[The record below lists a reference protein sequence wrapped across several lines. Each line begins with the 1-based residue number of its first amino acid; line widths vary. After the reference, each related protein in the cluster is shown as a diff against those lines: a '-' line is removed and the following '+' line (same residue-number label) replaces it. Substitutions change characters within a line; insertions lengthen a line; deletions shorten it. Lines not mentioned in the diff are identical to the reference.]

1 MQFQIPQFIDV
12 ENKIV
17 GPLTMKQFLYLAAA
31 GGVSF
36 ITFFLFQTFLWFLI
50 TAVCL
55 AIAAALAFIK
65 YNGQSLP
72 KIILYAF
79 GFFWKPKLYIW
90 KREEEERI
98 LEIPGMPALPKKSAK
113 EYFRKMPS
121 VKKLWTDLMTSKEP
135 ISKREKALP
144 IFGARATAK
153 ERFSAFRKITGERQV
168 ARRVDYR

>member
-36 ITFFLFQTFLWFLI
+36 MTFFLFQTWLWFMT
-50 TAVCL
+50 TAVL
-55 AIAAALAFIK
+55 AAIAAALAFIK
-65 YNGQSLP
+65 YNGQPLP
-72 KIILYAF
+72 KIIFYAF

-90 KREEEERI
+90 KREAEERI
-98 LEIPGMPALPKKSAK
+98 LEIPGMPAMPRKSVK
-113 EYFRKMPS
+113 EYFSQMPS
-121 VKKLWTDLMTSKEP
+121 VKKLWTNLMTTKEP
-135 ISKREKALP
+135 IAKREKGMPFLR
-144 IFGARATAK
+144 GQAK
-153 ERFSAFRKITGERQV
+153 DKFAVIRKITGEKEV

>member
-31 GGVSF
+31 GGISF

-50 TAVCL
+50 TAIFL
-55 AIAAALAFIK
+55 TIAAALAFIK
-65 YNGQSLP
+65 YNGQPLP
-72 KIILYAF
+72 KIIFYAF

-98 LEIPGMPALPKKSAK
+98 LEIPGMPTAPKKSVK
-113 EYFRKMPS
+113 EYFSKMPS
-121 VKKLWTDLMTSKEP
+121 VKKLWTDLMTTKEP
-135 ISKREKALP
+135 ISKREKAMPFLN
-144 IFGARATAK
+144 RQAK
-153 ERFSAFRKITGERQV
+153 ERFSAIRKITGEKQV